1 MCRGRRLKT
10 KPPSRRKRGR
20 PQGRF
25 MDVEKED
32 RQRVGMTEEVE
43 ADPPLWRP
51 LKGAAER
58 KESKERRKE

>member
-1 MCRGRRLKT
+1 
-10 KPPSRRKRGR
+10 
-20 PQGRF
+20 

-58 KESKERRKE
+58 KESKERRKEQE

>member
-1 MCRGRRLKT
+1 M
-10 KPPSRRKRGR
+10 KPPSRWKRGR

-58 KESKERRKE
+58 KESKERRKEQE